1 MEIKAPIR
9 LLLCLAFLFYGNVNV
24 SGEDDNYSVD
34 LGSSISIGFSSGQ
47 CDSVLSAN
55 GPWLKS
61 QSFAMRIDNGKIHYF
76 KTPHVNSMPKT
87 ISIGS
92 SSFVESILNGKKLFI
107 DAKASTGETIRS
119 RSIKLT
125 GVAQEWE
132 DKAASCLMDASI
144 ETYNIETNENVYRGF
159 PSGGVVTYFIQGY
172 PP

>member
-1 MEIKAPIR
+1 MVIKAPNR
-9 LLLCLAFLFYGNVNV
+9 LLLCLPFLFYGNVNISEEV
-24 SGEDDNYSVD
+24 TSYSVD
-34 LGSSISIGFSSGQ
+34 LGSSLSIGLSSGQ
-47 CDSVLSAN
+47 CDSALSAY

-61 QSFAMRIDNGKIHYF
+61 RFFAVRVDNGKIRYV
-76 KTPHVNSMPKT
+76 KTPLLSSTPKN
-87 ISIGS
+87 ISIGG

-107 DAKASTGETIRS
+107 DAKAKTGETIRS
-119 RSIKLT
+119 RSINLN

-144 ETYNIETNENVYRGF
+144 GTYSVETNENVYRGF